1 MAVENALGITGA
13 HAGALPA
20 RAGRRNQAH
29 CLAHVLNTAIQ
40 AHIIGFKSFFMHVME
55 VREIVQ
61 DIKETGVRQPHEPC
75 GQLHWRREV
84 QY

>member
-1 MAVENALGITGA
+1 MR
-13 HAGALPA
+13 GALPA

-29 CLAHVLNTAIQ
+29 CLAHVQYRYPGPYHRLQ
-40 AHIIGFKSFFMHVME
+40 VPFFMHVME

-61 DIKETGVRQPHEPC
+61 DIKETVVRQPHEPC